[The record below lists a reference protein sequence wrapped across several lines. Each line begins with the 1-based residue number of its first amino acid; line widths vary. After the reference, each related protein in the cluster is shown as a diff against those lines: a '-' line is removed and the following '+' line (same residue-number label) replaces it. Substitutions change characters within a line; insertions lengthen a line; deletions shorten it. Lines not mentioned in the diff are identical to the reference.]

1 MGFNSETGRF
11 EMKFAVVIEPTKTGY
26 GASVVDLPGCIGA
39 GDTLDA
45 VRDDIRSAIEFH
57 IQGMQEDGDPIPTPS
72 IIEFVDVNLE
82 QNVRR
87 RNAHD
92 ANES

>member
-1 MGFNSETGRF
+1 
-11 EMKFAVVIEPTKTGY
+11 MKFAVVIEPTKTGY

>member
-1 MGFNSETGRF
+1 
-11 EMKFAVVIEPTKTGY
+11 MKFAVVIELTKTGY

-39 GDTLDA
+39 GDTLEA

-72 IIEFVDVNLE
+72 IIEFVDVDLA

-87 RNAHD
+87 KNAHD
-92 ANES
+92 ATKS